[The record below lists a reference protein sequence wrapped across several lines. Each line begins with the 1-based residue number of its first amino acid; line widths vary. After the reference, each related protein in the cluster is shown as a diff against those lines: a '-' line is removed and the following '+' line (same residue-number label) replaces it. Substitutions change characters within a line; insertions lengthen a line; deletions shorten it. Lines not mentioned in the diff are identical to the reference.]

1 MTSAYDTIVVGAG
14 LAGVTAAR
22 ELRAQGRRTLL
33 LEAGDRVGG
42 RIRTEEFAGRP
53 VELGGAWIHW
63 TQPHVWAELTRYG
76 LTVTGDEEPDEVL
89 IPTEEEPIALPADD
103 VLTRVTDLLNRVFR
117 GTDRYFPRPYDPLF
131 RAEALAEFDQYSLRD
146 WLDRLELTPDE
157 RTMVTGALSTELG
170 GSSTRGAVSM
180 LAQWWALGDLAT
192 HGYYSLVSLR
202 PEAGMGALVEAVL
215 ADAGTELRLGT
226 PVAAIDDDGRRVAVT
241 TRAGE
246 RFTAEHAVVAVP
258 VNVWPDI
265 VFTPGLPAAHTATAA
280 AGVGV
285 PDSVKLWLHVAT
297 DRGPFLAQGSEGAPI
312 NTLMPHALVDDG
324 QIMVGFSVDPSLD
337 ITDHG
342 AVERAVQRLVPDA
355 ELLAYRAHDWGGD
368 PFAKGGWGNRRPGAL
383 TTSHTELRRPHGR
396 IVFAGADL
404 ADGWAGCIDG
414 AVESGLKAA
423 RQVAGLDAPD
433 GAPGGAPA
441 G

>member
-33 LEAGDRVGG
+33 LEARDRIGG
-42 RIRTEEFAGRP
+42 RIRTEEFAGLP
-53 VELGGAWIHW
+53 VDLGGAWIHW
-63 TQPHVWAELTRYG
+63 NQPHVWAELTRYG
-76 LTVTGDEEPDEVL
+76 LAVTGDEEPEEVL
-89 IPTEEEPIALPADD
+89 IPTEEEPLALPADD
-103 VLTRVTDLLNRVFR
+103 VMTRVTDLLNRVFR

-131 RAEALAEFDQYSLRD
+131 RADALTEFDRCSLSD
-146 WLDRLELTPDE
+146 WLDRLELTEDE
-157 RTMVTGALSTELG
+157 RTMVASALSTELG

-202 PEAGMGALVEAVL
+202 PEAGMGALLDAVL
-215 ADAGTELRLGT
+215 ADARTELRLDT
-226 PVAAIDDDGRRVAVT
+226 PVAAIDDDGRRVTVT

-246 RFTAEHAVVAVP
+246 RFTADSAVVAVP

-265 VFTPGLPAAHTATAA
+265 AFTPGLPGAHTATAG

-285 PDSVKLWLHVAT
+285 PDSVKLWLRLAT
-297 DRGPFLAQGSEGAPI
+297 DRGPFLAQGAAGAPI
-312 NTLMPHALVDDG
+312 STLMPHALVDDG
-324 QIMVGFSVDPSLD
+324 QIMVGFSVDPALD
-337 ITDHG
+337 ITDHA
-342 AVERAVQRLVPDA
+342 AVEKAVRVLVPEA
-355 ELLAYRAHDWGGD
+355 ELLEYRAHDWGRD

-383 TTSHTELRRPHGR
+383 TTAHRELRRPHGGL
-396 IVFAGADL
+396 VFAGGDL

-423 RQVAGLDAPD
+423 RAVADLDR
-433 GAPGGAPA
+433 
-441 G
+441 